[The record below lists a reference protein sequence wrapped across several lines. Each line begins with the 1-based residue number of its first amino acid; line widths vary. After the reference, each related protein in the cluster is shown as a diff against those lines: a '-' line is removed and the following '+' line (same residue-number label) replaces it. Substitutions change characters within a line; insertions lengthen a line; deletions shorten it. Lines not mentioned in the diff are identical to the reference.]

1 MSALSR
7 RSVRVRLATA
17 SVPIVRATLA
27 RAPHLRP
34 ATSAAFHLG
43 AYLGRRSHRQIGRLV
58 TGSSIVVDAG
68 EYAHRHILF
77 FGTLE
82 EDTTDVLVRLARPG
96 WTFIDIG
103 ANAGYFSLL
112 AVGLG
117 GPTSRVVAFEPN
129 PALVAMLAESVS
141 INAFDQVT
149 VEAAACSESSG
160 QATLALSP
168 EPRNSGLSSLEPS
181 VAAAWSSARLRV
193 PTVRL
198 DEYCQERGLCP
209 DVVKIDVEGHERSA
223 VRGMTGLLERHLPA
237 AIICELSGDPR
248 RAGSAEVVG
257 DMAEFGYEAFRI
269 RVGGEVSPLEPGG
282 SLSDE
287 HENVLFLSPHATR
300 SPSVRGHRGRQQRS
314 PA

>member
-1 MSALSR
+1 
-7 RSVRVRLATA
+7 
-17 SVPIVRATLA
+17 
-27 RAPHLRP
+27 
-34 ATSAAFHLG
+34 
-43 AYLGRRSHRQIGRLV
+43 LV

-112 AVGLG
+112 AAGLG
-117 GPTSRVVAFEPN
+117 GPSSRVVAFEPN

-160 QATLALSP
+160 QAALALSP

-181 VAAAWSSARLRV
+181 VAATWSSARLPV

-198 DEYCQERGLCP
+198 DEYCQERGLVP

-223 VRGMTGLLERHLPA
+223 VRGMTGLLGQHLPA
-237 AIICELSGDPR
+237 AIVCELSGDPR
-248 RAGSAEVVG
+248 RAGSAQVVG
-257 DMAEFGYEAFRI
+257 DLAAFGYEAFRI
-269 RVGGEVSPLEPGG
+269 RAGGEVSPLEPGG
-282 SLSDE
+282 ALSEE
-287 HENVLFLSPHATR
+287 HENVLFLSPQAAQST
-300 SPSVRGHRGRQQRS
+300 SARGHRRRLQSR